1 MTKLF
6 EGKVALVTGASRGI
20 GAATAKALAAQGA
33 HVIITARTAKDLE
46 AVEDAI
52 FNAGGNATIAPLDL
66 TDGDSIARLATAVTE
81 RWGKLDVL
89 VLNAA
94 MLGTLAP
101 VPAIDGAEFA
111 RLFTLN
117 VTAQQVLIASFD
129 ALLRKS
135 DAGRLV
141 ALTSSVGAAPRAFWG
156 AYGASKAA
164 LETLVASY
172 GEEVKNLSAV
182 RTAIVDPGRT
192 RTQMRAKAYP
202 GEDPATV
209 HLSWDDAPE
218 EIRQSAIV
226 GVEHALDGA
235 RADARE
241 EGLDLLLRQV
251 TGSGKPRRR
260 RRALKKLTFETFFEY
275 KKILVP

>member
-135 DAGRLV
+135 DAGRV
-141 ALTSSVGAAPRAFWG
+141 FALTSSVGAVPRAFWG

-209 HLSWDDAPE
+209 KEPSVVAD
-218 EIRQSAIV
+218 AIV
-226 GVEHALDGA
+226 AM
-235 RADARE
+235 
-241 EGLDLLLRQV
+241 
-251 TGSGKPRRR
+251 
-260 RRALKKLTFETFFEY
+260 LTTEFETGHR
-275 KKILVP
+275 LVVAG

>member
-6 EGKVALVTGASRGI
+6 EGKVALVTGVSRGI

-81 RWGKLDVL
+81 RWGKLDIL

-209 HLSWDDAPE
+209 KEPSVVAD
-218 EIRQSAIV
+218 AIV
-226 GVEHALDGA
+226 AI
-235 RADARE
+235 
-241 EGLDLLLRQV
+241 
-251 TGSGKPRRR
+251 
-260 RRALKKLTFETFFEY
+260 LTTEFETGY
-275 KKILVP
+275 RLVVAG

>member
-182 RTAIVDPGRT
+182 RMAIVDPGRT

-209 HLSWDDAPE
+209 KEPSVVAD
-218 EIRQSAIV
+218 AIV
-226 GVEHALDGA
+226 
-235 RADARE
+235 
-241 EGLDLLLRQV
+241 
-251 TGSGKPRRR
+251 TM
-260 RRALKKLTFETFFEY
+260 LTTEFETGHR
-275 KKILVP
+275 LVVAG

>member
-81 RWGKLDVL
+81 RWGQLDVL

-209 HLSWDDAPE
+209 KEPSVVAD
-218 EIRQSAIV
+218 AIV
-226 GVEHALDGA
+226 AM
-235 RADARE
+235 
-241 EGLDLLLRQV
+241 
-251 TGSGKPRRR
+251 
-260 RRALKKLTFETFFEY
+260 LTTEFETGHR
-275 KKILVP
+275 LVVAG